1 MRRLRSMWAVIAAGI
16 VVLMATAVARVV
28 HRRTVDTWLPFADSF
43 ARKDVQGWEP
53 YGGTWR
59 IEDGALVGRSL
70 ERGAKLIIGSP
81 SWTDYEASADIQLRG
96 HEGDLGL
103 AVRVQDPTVGIDSYT
118 GYYAGVRID
127 DSAVVLGRSDT
138 HWLSITPVHVN
149 GGVRTQKW
157 FHLRVMAVGC
167 QIAVEVTNLAT
178 GAVTTAGLDDSGPR
192 CIRSGR
198 VALRTTDTVGAWK
211 NVRITRATPAMFA
224 MLRSSI
230 AVMERASFPI
240 REKEYNAMRER
251 YLANTPAR
259 DLSASTIEDG
269 TVEDGAQST
278 EIPDSAPLMTVDRL
292 RTSVGTDAPVR
303 IVGVITS
310 IDPTFIQDTTA
321 GVRLAAL
328 RSMSFQPG
336 DEVEVLGIPGL
347 KGGAIQFEPLR
358 ARFLWAR
365 VPVEPLSVT
374 STQAAAGRF
383 DGTLIEISGVL
394 RKRSITHEGDVDLEL
409 QEGAQHFLVHIP
421 FDLFSANAAKF
432 ETGSRLQVRGICS
445 TGTAEASQGST
456 FVLFA
461 NSAADA
467 ALLSGPPW
475 WTGARLAWLLVS
487 LFCLSAVGVYIFIAN
502 ERSKLRAVHGERQR
516 LAHEMHDTLAQA
528 LAGVGFKLQGI
539 RRSMRE
545 SRVVPAQILEEM
557 DSTYDMVAGTHREAS
572 ASIEALHPASQR
584 EGDLLTLLE
593 RSVFS
598 MLDKDS
604 LPVVTERLGEPR
616 PLSPVVADTLFRVGR
631 EAIANVLRHS
641 GATEI
646 TLTLQ
651 YRYRNLLLSVAD
663 NGRGF
668 ASDNV
673 RRGFGLRSIE
683 RRCAE
688 IRAQVEII
696 SSLQGG
702 CTVKIISP
710 YNAHRVLS
718 RWIG

>member
-1 MRRLRSMWAVIAAGI
+1 MKRPQPVRIAALLGAI
-16 VVLMATAVARVV
+16 VLVAAVVV
-28 HRRTVDTWLPFADSF
+28 WLAQHRGADGRLPFVDSF
-43 ARKDVQGWEP
+43 ARREVRGWLP

-59 IEDGALVGRSL
+59 TEGDAIVTRSV
-70 ERGAKLIIGSP
+70 ERGAKLVIGSP
-81 SWTDYEASADIQLRG
+81 SWKDYEASADIQLRG
-96 HEGDLGL
+96 HEGDIGL
-103 AVRVQDPTVGIDSYT
+103 AVRVQDPTMGIDSYT

-127 DSAVVLGRSDT
+127 DSSLVLGRSDT
-138 HWLSITPVHVN
+138 HWLAITPVHVN
-149 GGVRTQKW
+149 RGVRTQQW
-157 FHLRVMAVGC
+157 FHLRVMALGC
-167 QIAVEVTNLAT
+167 QVAVEVINLAT
-178 GAVTTAGLDDSGPR
+178 GAETTAGLDDSGPQ
-192 CIRSGR
+192 CIPSGR

-211 NVRITRATPAMFA
+211 NVRVTRATPVEFEA
-224 MLRSSI
+224 LRGRIS
-230 AVMERASFPI
+230 VMERAKFPI

-251 YLANTPAR
+251 YLASIPVS
-259 DLSASTIEDG
+259 DLSAST
-269 TVEDGAQST
+269 VETGAHSA
-278 EIPDSAPLMTVDRL
+278 EIPSTAPLVTVDRL
-292 RTSVGTDAPVR
+292 RTSMSDDTPVR

-310 IDPTFIQDTTA
+310 ADPTFIQDSTA

-336 DEVEVLGIPGL
+336 DEVEVLGMPRL
-347 KGGAIQFEPLR
+347 ADDAIQLEPLR
-358 ARFLWAR
+358 ARFLWNR

-383 DGTLIEISGVL
+383 DGTLIEVSGVL
-394 RKRSITHEGDVDLEL
+394 QKRSTTQEGDVNLEL
-409 QEGAQHFLVHIP
+409 QEGARHFLVHIP

-445 TGTAEASQGST
+445 THAAETSRGDA

-461 NSAADA
+461 NSGGDI

-475 WTGARLAWLLVS
+475 WTGARLVWLLVF
-487 LFCLSAVGVYIFIAN
+487 LFCLLAIGVYVFIAS
-502 ERSKLRAVHGERQR
+502 ERSKLRAIYGERQR

-545 SRVVPAQILEEM
+545 SRIVPVQILEEM
-557 DSTYDMVAGTHREAS
+557 DSTYEMVAGTHREAS
-572 ASIEALHPASQR
+572 ASIESLHPASQR

-598 MLDKDS
+598 MLDNDS
-604 LPVVTERLGEPR
+604 LPVVTERVGEPR
-616 PLSPVVADTLFRVGR
+616 PLSPVVADTLFRIGR

-646 TLTLQ
+646 TLRLH
-651 YRYRNLLLSVAD
+651 YRYRNLELSVVD

-668 ASDNV
+668 ASEKV
-673 RRGFGLRSIE
+673 RRGFGISSIE
-683 RRCAE
+683 RRCEE
-688 IRAQVEII
+688 IRAQVEIH
-696 SSLQGG
+696 SSPQCG
-702 CTVKIISP
+702 CTVKVTSP
-710 YNAHRVLS
+710 YSARGVLS

>member
-1 MRRLRSMWAVIAAGI
+1 MRRPGRTAVLAAM
-16 VVLMATAVARVV
+16 VVLAAIMVV
-28 HRRTVDTWLPFADSF
+28 WLTQSRAGGKRLPFADSF
-43 ARKDVQGWEP
+43 ARRDARGWQP

-59 IEDGALVGRSL
+59 TEGGAIVVRSV
-70 ERGAKLIIGSP
+70 ERGAKLVIGSP
-81 SWTDYEASADIQLRG
+81 SWTDYEVSADIQLRG
-96 HEGDLGL
+96 HEGDIGL
-103 AVRVQDPTVGIDSYT
+103 AVRVQDPTIGIDAYS

-127 DSAVVLGRSDT
+127 DSSLVLGRSDT

-149 GGVRTQKW
+149 GGVHTQQW
-157 FHLRVMAVGC
+157 FHLRVMVVGC
-167 QIAVEVTNLAT
+167 QVAVETINLAT
-178 GAVTTAGLDDSGPR
+178 GAETTAGLDDSGPQ

-211 NVRITRATPAMFA
+211 NVRITQAAPAEFA
-224 MLRSSI
+224 ALRGRI
-230 AVMERASFPI
+230 AVMERAQFPI

-251 YLANTPAR
+251 YLASVPVG
-259 DLSASTIEDG
+259 DLSAST
-269 TVEDGAQST
+269 VETGAHSV
-278 EIPDSAPLMTVDRL
+278 EIPDTAPLVTVDRL
-292 RTSVGTDAPVR
+292 RTSISANSPVR

-310 IDPTFIQDTTA
+310 TDPTFIQDSTA
-321 GVRLAAL
+321 GVRLATL

-336 DEVEVLGIPGL
+336 DEVEVLGMPWL
-347 KGGAIQFEPLR
+347 KRGAIQLEPLR
-358 ARFLWAR
+358 ARFLWNR

-383 DGTLIEISGVL
+383 DGTLIDLSGVL
-394 RKRSITHEGDVDLEL
+394 QKRSTTQEGDVDLEL

-421 FDLFSANAAKF
+421 FDLFSANTAKF

-445 TGTAEASQGST
+445 THIAETSPRDA
-456 FVLFA
+456 FMLFA
-461 NSAADA
+461 NSATDVV
-467 ALLSGPPW
+467 LLSGPPW
-475 WTGARLAWLLVS
+475 WTGARLAWLLVF

-502 ERSKLRAVHGERQR
+502 ERSKLRAIHGERQR

-528 LAGVGFKLQGI
+528 LAGVSFKLQGI

-545 SRVVPAQILEEM
+545 SLGVPMPILEEM
-557 DSTYDMVAGTHREAS
+557 DSTYEMVAGTHREAS

-593 RSVFS
+593 RSAFS
-598 MLDKDS
+598 MVDNDS

-646 TLTLQ
+646 KLTLQ
-651 YRYRNLLLSVAD
+651 YRYRNLVLLVGD

-668 ASDNV
+668 ASDQV
-673 RRGFGLRSIE
+673 RRGLGIRSIE

-688 IRAQVEII
+688 IRAQVEIL
-696 SSLQGG
+696 SSPQCG
-702 CTVKIISP
+702 CTVKVTSP
-710 YNAHRVLS
+710 YGAHGVLS

>member
-1 MRRLRSMWAVIAAGI
+1 MKRPQPVRIAALIGAI
-16 VVLMATAVARVV
+16 VLVAAVVV
-28 HRRTVDTWLPFADSF
+28 WLAQRRGADGRLPFVDSF
-43 ARKDVQGWEP
+43 ARREVRGWLP

-59 IEDGALVGRSL
+59 TEGDAIVTRSV
-70 ERGAKLIIGSP
+70 ERGAKLVIGSP
-81 SWTDYEASADIQLRG
+81 SWKDYEASADIQLRG
-96 HEGDLGL
+96 HEGDIGL
-103 AVRVQDPTVGIDSYT
+103 AVRVQDPTMGIDSYT

-127 DSAVVLGRSDT
+127 DSALVLGRSDT
-138 HWLSITPVHVN
+138 HWLAITPVHVN
-149 GGVRTQKW
+149 RGVRTQQW
-157 FHLRVMAVGC
+157 FHLRVMALGC
-167 QIAVEVTNLAT
+167 QVAVEVINLAT
-178 GAVTTAGLDDSGPR
+178 GAETTAGLDDSGPQ
-192 CIRSGR
+192 CIQSGR

-211 NVRITRATPAMFA
+211 NVRVTRATPVEFEA
-224 MLRSSI
+224 LRGRIS
-230 AVMERASFPI
+230 VMERAKFPI

-251 YLANTPAR
+251 YLASIPVS
-259 DLSASTIEDG
+259 DLSAST
-269 TVEDGAQST
+269 VETGAHSA
-278 EIPDSAPLMTVDRL
+278 EIPSTAPLVTVDRL
-292 RTSVGTDAPVR
+292 RTSMSDDTPVR

-310 IDPTFIQDTTA
+310 ADPTFIQDSTA

-336 DEVEVLGIPGL
+336 DEVEVLGMPRL
-347 KGGAIQFEPLR
+347 ADDAIQLEPLR
-358 ARFLWAR
+358 ARFLWNR

-383 DGTLIEISGVL
+383 DGTLIEVSGVL
-394 RKRSITHEGDVDLEL
+394 QKRSTTQEGDVNLEL

-445 TGTAEASQGST
+445 THAMETSRGDA

-461 NSAADA
+461 NSGGDI

-475 WTGARLAWLLVS
+475 WTGARLAWLLIF
-487 LFCLSAVGVYIFIAN
+487 LFSLSAMGVYVFIAN
-502 ERSKLRAVHGERQR
+502 ERSKLRAIYGERQR

-545 SRVVPAQILEEM
+545 SRVVPLQILEEM
-557 DSTYDMVAGTHREAS
+557 DSTCEMVAGTHREAS

-598 MLDKDS
+598 MLDNDS
-604 LPVVTERLGEPR
+604 LPVVTERVGEPR

-646 TLTLQ
+646 TLRLH
-651 YRYRNLLLSVAD
+651 YRYRNLELSVVD

-668 ASDNV
+668 ASGKV
-673 RRGFGLRSIE
+673 RRGFGISSIE
-683 RRCAE
+683 RRCEE
-688 IRAQVEII
+688 IRAHVEIH
-696 SSLQGG
+696 SSPQCG
-702 CTVKIISP
+702 CTVKVTSP
-710 YNAHRVLS
+710 YSAHGVLS